1 VVFEAIGHGSTLQQA
16 LAMVA
21 GGGRVVVV
29 GYCSHDVELSAGR
42 IMFREL
48 EVLGSLGCRP
58 VDYPRVIE
66 LVRRGVIQLAPM
78 VSHRFPLAEIE
89 RGLDALRRGELI
101 RGIVVP

>member
-1 VVFEAIGHGSTLQQA
+1 VVFEAIGHGPTLQQA
-16 LAMVA
+16 LSLVA

-48 EVLGSLGCRP
+48 DVLGSLGCRP

-66 LVRRGVIQLAPM
+66 LVRSGVIKLAPM
-78 VSHRFPLAEIE
+78 VSHRFPLQDIAQ
-89 RGLDALRRGELI
+89 GLDALRRGELV
-101 RGIVVP
+101 RGIVLP